1 MEELLSEYRA
11 DNLAVAGVPETLA
24 ALSNGQAQEMLIAAS
39 PQSLQY
45 DKAEVEK
52 VLSMYGG
59 NTEPMPVLDRNT
71 IADELVR
78 RAKELSAA
86 RITFVE
92 DATRLEQLGG
102 VGALLRYRISA
113 ESAAP
118 YEDPRATPRAEA
130 LIET

>member
-1 MEELLSEYRA
+1 
-11 DNLAVAGVPETLA
+11 
-24 ALSNGQAQEMLIAAS
+24 MLIAAS
-39 PQSLQY
+39 PKSLQY
-45 DKAEVEK
+45 DKTEVEK
-52 VLSMYGG
+52 VLSVYGDHPE
-59 NTEPMPVLDRNT
+59 TMRVLDQDT

-78 RAKELSAA
+78 RAKELSSA

-130 LIET
+130 LVEA